1 MSLTWDS
8 LAAMSKKTYST
19 DQQIGRLRNYN
30 IVAGV
35 LHLIQAVTFGWFL
48 LQLETQ
54 VQFPVKIEYMTGP
67 PGSPLPAEAV
77 KLFDINL
84 GAGVVAFLAM
94 SAFFHFLISSP
105 WFFGRYSNGLKQN
118 HNYFR
123 WVEYSLS
130 SSVMIWLIAQLCGVN
145 DIAGL
150 IGIFAVNASMIMFG
164 AMQEKYEKP
173 GNGKFLPFVFGSMT
187 GIVPWIII
195 AIYTLQPGSTN
206 AAEVPGFVIGIII
219 SLFIFFNTFAIN
231 QALQYH
237 QVGKWANYLQGE
249 RSYITLSLVAKS
261 ILAWQ
266 VFSGAIIPVLT
277 GTN

>member
-1 MSLTWDS
+1 MAKEIYD
-8 LAAMSKKTYST
+8 T

-30 IVAGV
+30 IVAGF
-35 LHLIQAVTFGWFL
+35 LHLLQAVTFGWFL
-48 LQLETQ
+48 LQLDSQ
-54 VQFPVKIEYMTGP
+54 VQLPVKIEYMTGP
-67 PGSPLPAEAV
+67 PGSPLPAESV
-77 KLFDINL
+77 TLFEINL
-84 GAGVVAFLAM
+84 GFGVVAFLAL

-105 WFFGRYSNGLKQN
+105 WFFPRYSAGLKLN

-130 SSVMIWLIAQLCGVN
+130 SSIMIWLVAQLCGVT
-145 DIAGL
+145 DMAGL
-150 IGIFAVNASMIMFG
+150 FGIFAINASMIMFG
-164 AMQEKYEKP
+164 ALQEKYEKP

-195 AIYTLQPGSTN
+195 LIYTLQPGSKD
-206 AAEVPGFVIGIII
+206 AAEIPPFVFGIIVA
-219 SLFIFFNTFAIN
+219 LFVFFNTFAVN

-237 QVGKWANYLQGE
+237 QVGKWASYLQGE